1 MGVKQCVR
9 SLLVFIECLLYCD
22 QGLFAL
28 EEYTVPQTRGQSILP
43 VKCRVTLAV
52 STNQEHTQKLI
63 LMKILAL
70 ELPSSLSITD
80 G

>member
-1 MGVKQCVR
+1 MTRGFSPV
-9 SLLVFIECLLYCD
+9 
-22 QGLFAL
+22 

-43 VKCRVTLAV
+43 VKYRVTLAV